1 MGFVLDGLDSEAY
14 DRNYTDRDL
23 IRRIAAYF
31 RPYARQ
37 MALIAAAITLNSAAG
52 SGGPII
58 VANAIDGLTR
68 QFSNEN
74 LFLFAAG
81 ILLLGVTAWTFNYI
95 QQLFSAR
102 VVGSVVLKLR
112 QDVFDATIQHDM
124 SFYDDHPSGKVV
136 SRVTSDTQD
145 FSEVVTL
152 TVNLI
157 SQVLVVLFLAVWLLR
172 IDRWLTLLW
181 PSSLRSA
188 FAALRAR

>member
-1 MGFVLDGLDSEAY
+1 MGFVLDGLDSEAH

-68 QFSNEN
+68 QFSSEN

-112 QDVFDATIQHDM
+112 QDVFDATIQHDI
-124 SFYDDHPSGKVV
+124 SFYDDHPP
-136 SRVTSDTQD
+136 
-145 FSEVVTL
+145 L
-152 TVNLI
+152 TPRI
-157 SQVLVVLFLAVWLLR
+157 SPKW
-172 IDRWLTLLW
+172 
-181 PSSLRSA
+181 
-188 FAALRAR
+188 